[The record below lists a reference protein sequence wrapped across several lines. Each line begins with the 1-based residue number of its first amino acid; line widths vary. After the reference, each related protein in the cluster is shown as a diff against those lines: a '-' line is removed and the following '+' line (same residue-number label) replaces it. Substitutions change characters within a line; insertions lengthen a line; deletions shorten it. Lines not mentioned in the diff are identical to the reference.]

1 MIKLKLTDPT
11 RKEKEI
17 QEYVVNEQGFV
28 ALRKTSGLVY
38 QSSVIQKWIDYA
50 GNYDRKVIGYLK
62 MNFSRSEEGD
72 MCSKTDFLMTNKPAI
87 GLTPLIL
94 VNSTQVESNYPNL
107 TIEEIVEDFDVNSI
121 PPKQREIIK

>member
-50 GNYDRKVIGYLK
+50 GNYDRKVDWEKIGIEHVFAIQEKGISALK
-62 MNFSRSEEGD
+62 SMQKAKQLIVKKVKSN
-72 MCSKTDFLMTNKPAI
+72 SKIFINC
-87 GLTPLIL
+87 
-94 VNSTQVESNYPNL
+94 
-107 TIEEIVEDFDVNSI
+107 
-121 PPKQREIIK
+121 